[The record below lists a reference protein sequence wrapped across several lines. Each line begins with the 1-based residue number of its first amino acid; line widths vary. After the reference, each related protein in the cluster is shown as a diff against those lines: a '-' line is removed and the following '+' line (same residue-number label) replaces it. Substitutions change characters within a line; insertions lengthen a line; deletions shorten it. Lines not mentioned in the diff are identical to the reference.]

1 MQDKLM
7 DVFDKV
13 TDFVKRHK
21 KLTIGVGVTLLILL
35 VWYTI
40 SNFRTYSDYTI
51 KNDVKME
58 DSDGTAYESFHG
70 NIIKYNSDGAFYV
83 SKNGDLIWNE
93 AFDMSSP
100 SIDICDDYVA
110 LYDRGGTNVYIMNST
125 GRKGSVTTS
134 KPILRACV
142 ADNGSVAVLMNQH
155 DASYLEIRDIEG
167 ELIASGE
174 MHVEN
179 SGIPIDISF
188 SEDGKRLAVSSICF
202 NTGNVQTTL
211 TFYDFGSSG
220 QDKKDNITGNYS
232 FSDMVMPRVEFMSNG
247 NLVAFGDHEIALF
260 NDSSEPKLKKE
271 IFSQGNID
279 SIFYN
284 DNNFGYIGPETN
296 DKGETVKKM
305 YVYGM
310 SGWKKLDKEIS
321 GSYTNVYMLE
331 NDDVVISSD
340 KTAEIHRI
348 SGIKRFEHTFD
359 NSIIK
364 ILPSNSSKDYIF
376 VQNGMVQDV
385 RLR

>member
-7 DVFDKV
+7 DVFSKV
-13 TDFVKRHK
+13 VDFVKRHK
-21 KLTIGVGVTLLILL
+21 KLTIGVGVTLLIIL

-93 AFDMSSP
+93 AYDMSSP
-100 SIDICDDYVA
+100 SIDICDDYIA
-110 LYDRGGTNVYIMNST
+110 LYDRGGTKVYVMNAT
-125 GRKGSVTTS
+125 GRKGEVTTS

-188 SEDGKRLAVSSICF
+188 SEDGKRLAVSSICI

-211 TFYDFGSSG
+211 TFYDFGSAG
-220 QDKKDNITGNYS
+220 RDKKDNITGTYS
-232 FSDMVMPRVEFMSNG
+232 FSDMVMPRIEFMSNG

-271 IFSQGNID
+271 IFPQGSID

-284 DNNFGYIGPETN
+284 DSNFGYIGPETN

-305 YVYGM
+305 YVFSM

-331 NDDVVISSD
+331 NDDVVICSD

-364 ILPSNSSKDYIF
+364 ILPSSSSKDYIF

>member
-1 MQDKLM
+1 
-7 DVFDKV
+7 
-13 TDFVKRHK
+13 
-21 KLTIGVGVTLLILL
+21 
-35 VWYTI
+35 
-40 SNFRTYSDYTI
+40 
-51 KNDVKME
+51 ME

-125 GRKGSVTTS
+125 GRKGAVTTS

-211 TFYDFGSSG
+211 TFYDFGTSG